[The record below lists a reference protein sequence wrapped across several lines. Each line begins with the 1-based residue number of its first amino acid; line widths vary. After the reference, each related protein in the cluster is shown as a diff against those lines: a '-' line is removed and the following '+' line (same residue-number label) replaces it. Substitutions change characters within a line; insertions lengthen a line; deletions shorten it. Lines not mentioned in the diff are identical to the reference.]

1 MSSSVRITSVDIPI
15 PMLTE
20 VVDAPSN
27 PINLPVLSSIV
38 DMTAVPP
45 SGLGPSPSVDAERI
59 TQQVLTDLH
68 RQVDRMFEFRVRE
81 SVAPAVE
88 RMVDRLILEL
98 RDELTA
104 TLLDVVRKAVAQEMA
119 RQRLR

>member
-1 MSSSVRITSVDIPI
+1 MRITSVDIPI

>member
-1 MSSSVRITSVDIPI
+1 VSSSVRITSVDIPI

-20 VVDAPSN
+20 VVDASSN
-27 PINLPVLSSIV
+27 QDSGVWSSPPPVLSS
-38 DMTAVPP
+38 
-45 SGLGPSPSVDAERI
+45 VDAEQL

-88 RMVDRLILEL
+88 RLVDNLILEL

-104 TLLDVVRKAVAQEMA
+104 TLLDVVRKAVAQELA

>member
-1 MSSSVRITSVDIPI
+1 
-15 PMLTE
+15 MLTE
-20 VVDAPSN
+20 VVDASSN
-27 PINLPVLSSIV
+27 SANLPVLSSVV
-38 DMTAVPP
+38 DMTVV
-45 SGLGPSPSVDAERI
+45 SPSSTVDAERI
-59 TQQVLTDLH
+59 TQQVLADLH